1 MKGGIKVQINFMDVR
16 LDERRLPYAVHEA
29 VEGYVGDCG
38 MRIRTPESA
47 VQMLNSL
54 FHMKDF
60 AEERIYII
68 LMSNSCDVI
77 AVSEVSRGVIDR
89 APVGIREILQ
99 RVLLCNASR
108 LILVHNHPEL
118 GVTPYPSKED
128 TLLTEKLQE
137 ACGLMRIVL
146 CDHLIIAE
154 NNFYSFTEEKM
165 RKKMQEDQK
174 AQEEQKKQ
182 NEQEVQVC

>member
-128 TLLTEKLQE
+128 TLLTEKLQRTI
-137 ACGLMRIVL
+137 RISPHAS
-146 CDHLIIAE
+146 C
-154 NNFYSFTEEKM
+154 SFSVS
-165 RKKMQEDQK
+165 RVSSFDG
-174 AQEEQKKQ
+174 
-182 NEQEVQVC
+182 